1 MGYFEEHPEKYLL
14 STGTTLCQIFGDK
27 ENASASVA
35 LVKMDKAS
43 KGVLHY
49 HDNIT
54 EIYFFSNE
62 KGVININGHEHE
74 VEAGDCYVI
83 PANNTHFVD
92 ARNNMNFVC
101 VCTPPWTEEHEFV
114 VDTFISEN
122 DYSKVPNYG
131 VVFENEKLKVE
142 YSALGDS
149 DVINK
154 VVDADVREVYYF
166 AKGKGTL
173 TIDGEENAI
182 HEGEGFELKS
192 GQHIEI
198 KANEKIIYMNVI
210 DRV

>member
-14 STGTTLCQIFGDK
+14 SPGTTLCQIFGDK

-35 LVKMDKAS
+35 LVKMDNGS

-62 KGVININGHEHE
+62 KGIININGHEHE

-92 ARNNMNFVC
+92 ARNDMKFVC
-101 VCTPPWTEEHEFV
+101 VCTPPWTEEREFI
-114 VDTFISEN
+114 VDDFISEN

-131 VVFENEKLKVE
+131 VIFENEKLKVE
-142 YSALGDS
+142 YNGIAGGDT
-149 DVINK
+149 INK
-154 VVDADVREVYYF
+154 VASSDAREVYYF
-166 AKGKGTL
+166 AKGCGVIV
-173 TIDGEENAI
+173 IDEKEYEI
-182 HEGEGFELKS
+182 HEGEGFEILPK
-192 GQHIEI
+192 Q
-198 KANEKIIYMNVI
+198 
-210 DRV
+210 

>member
-14 STGTTLCQIFGDK
+14 SQGTTLCQVFGDK

-35 LVKMDKAS
+35 LVKMDKGS

-62 KGVININGHEHE
+62 RGIININGHEHE

-83 PANNTHFVD
+83 PDNNTHFVD
-92 ARNNMNFVC
+92 ARNDMKFVC

-114 VDTFISEN
+114 VENFISGN

-142 YSALGDS
+142 YNIIVDGDTL
-149 DVINK
+149 NK
-154 VVDADVREVYYF
+154 VVNSDVREVYYF
-166 AKGKGTL
+166 AKGTGTII
-173 TIDGEENAI
+173 IDGVENI
-182 HEGEGFELKS
+182 IREGEGIELKA